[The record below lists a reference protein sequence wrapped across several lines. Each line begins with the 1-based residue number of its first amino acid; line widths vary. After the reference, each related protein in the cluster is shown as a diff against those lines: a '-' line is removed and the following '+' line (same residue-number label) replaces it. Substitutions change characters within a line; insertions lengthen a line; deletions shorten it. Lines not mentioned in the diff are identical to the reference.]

1 MWGYSRLGAILAQTA
16 PQEPRYRRWVH
27 AYADPAFAALT
38 RRCAQMLDEATT
50 EPARAESL
58 FMEGMR
64 HEEAFWDVPS

>member
-1 MWGYSRLGAILAQTA
+1 
-16 PQEPRYRRWVH
+16 
-27 AYADPAFAALT
+27 
-38 RRCAQMLDEATT
+38 MLDEATT